1 MNVAETSYVRTSDGV
16 SLAYRTVGS
25 HPTDL
30 MFLPSV
36 SGNIEMVWEL
46 PAYARYLEKLASFSR
61 LIMYDQRGTGLSDR
75 SAGFADLETR
85 VRDIVAVLDA
95 LGSERTVLYG
105 HDAGGAAAALF
116 AASLPSRVSGLVWYG
131 GVANRRSMYPWG
143 ATEEERHDELRR
155 VEEGWGTYDYAR
167 RFLEDNAPS
176 VAHDPFEIQGWAR
189 MQRHFVSPD
198 GAADMMR
205 NWFATDVQQVLPS
218 VRCPTLLIDRAG
230 VGDTVESQFIASL
243 IPGASLASLPGT
255 DWMPYYG
262 DSDAIMDAVRDFLGI
277 RRPPIDADRVLATVL
292 FTDIVGSTER
302 LAELGDAGWKELLT
316 EHDERAK
323 REIEHAGGRYI
334 DSVGD
339 GLFATFDGPAR
350 AVRCARAIASA
361 VHPLGIEIRAGG
373 HTGEIEID
381 GDRVRGISVHVGAR
395 VAALGQ
401 PSEILVSSTVK
412 DLVAGSGLTFEDAGE
427 HELKGVP
434 DRWHLYRVVGER
446 D

>member
-30 MFLPSV
+30 VFLPSV

-95 LGSERTVLYG
+95 LGSEQAVLYG

-116 AASLPSRVSGLVWYG
+116 AAGLPSRASGLVWYG
-131 GVANRRSMYPWG
+131 GVASRRSAWPWG
-143 ATEEERHDELRR
+143 ATEEGRRDELMR
-155 VEEGWGTYDYAR
+155 VEESWGTDDYAR
-167 RFLEDNAPS
+167 RFLEANAPS

-189 MQRHFVSPD
+189 MQRHFVTPD

-205 NWFATDVQQVLPS
+205 NWFATDVEHVLPS
-218 VRCPTLLIDRAG
+218 VRCPTLLMDRAG
-230 VGDTVESQFIASL
+230 VGDTAESRLIASL

-255 DWMPYYG
+255 DWLPYYG

-292 FTDIVGSTER
+292 FTDIVGSTEK
-302 LAELGDAGWKELLT
+302 LAELGDARWKELLT
-316 EHDERAK
+316 EHDERA
-323 REIEHAGGRYI
+323 RAEIERAKG
-334 DSVGD
+334 DFVNTTGD
-339 GLFATFDGPAR
+339 GLLATFDGPAR
-350 AVRCARAIASA
+350 AVRCAQAIGNA
-361 VHPLGIEIRAGG
+361 VRPLGVGIRAGC
-373 HTGEIEID
+373 HTGEIELD
-381 GDRVRGISVHVGAR
+381 GNDVRASRFTSVRGSRHSLAQAR
-395 VAALGQ
+395 C
-401 PSEILVSSTVK
+401 SSR
-412 DLVAGSGLTFEDAGE
+412 A
-427 HELKGVP
+427 P
-434 DRWHLYRVVGER
+434 
-446 D
+446 